1 MSIFSHVKASKPRSN
16 TFDLSH
22 DRKFS
27 MQMGILTP
35 TAVLE
40 CIPGDKWRMSTS
52 QLVRLAPMIA
62 PVMHQMSIYTHYFF
76 VPNRIIWPNWESFI
90 TGGEEGD
97 DSSTFPFLR
106 FALSNNEGTIFDYM
120 GLPTDTGGAEL
131 DYNAIPFAAYN
142 KIYNEYY
149 RDQNLIT
156 DTLVDELEDGN
167 NTINMLSDVVL
178 QRRAWQHDYFTSA
191 LPWTQK
197 GAEATIPLG
206 TSADLNIPAGGGLT
220 YSALVAPSVV
230 NRNNNSTFGAD
241 DLQFGAS
248 ANVGGLNKANL
259 NITGVDAS
267 IDVTDSTSIDPATT
281 VDLSTATAAS
291 IIDLRRAFKLQEWLE
306 KNARGGSRYTES
318 LLSHFGVRPQ
328 DSRLQRP
335 EFLGGAASQVTFSE
349 VLQTSNAATQD
360 TPQGNMAGHGI
371 SIGATNG
378 ISYTCQEH
386 GFIIGIVTAMPKT
399 AYQQGVPR
407 HWFKNDKFDYYWPS
421 FAHIGEQAIYNKEI
435 YVDNDGTNDDVFG
448 YTPRYAEY
456 KYIPSSV
463 HGEFR
468 TSLAFWHMGR
478 IFENRPQLNQ
488 EFIECDPTTRI
499 FAVEEDS
506 EHLYVHMHHRIKTR
520 RLMPYFGTP
529 KM

>member
-1 MSIFSHVKASKPRSN
+1 MSIFSHIKGSKPRSN

-27 MQMGILTP
+27 MQMGRITP
-35 TAVLE
+35 TCVLE

-52 QLVRLAPMIA
+52 QLVRMAPMIA
-62 PVMHQMSIYTHYFF
+62 PVMHRMSIYTHYFF
-76 VPNRIIWPNWESFI
+76 VPNRIIWPNWENFI
-90 TGGEEGD
+90 TGGEDGQD
-97 DSSTFPFLR
+97 TSVFPYLQFSL
-106 FALSNNEGTIFDYM
+106 ANNEGSIFDYM
-120 GLPTDTGGAEL
+120 GLPTETDGVEL
-131 DYNAIPFAAYN
+131 QYNAIPFAAYN

-149 RDQNLIT
+149 RDQNLIPT
-156 DTLVDELEDGN
+156 KLIDEVDDGN
-167 NTINMLSDVVL
+167 NSIAMMSDL
-178 QRRAWQHDYFTSA
+178 ILARRSWQHDYFTSA

-206 TSADLNIPAGGGLT
+206 TSADLNIPAGGGLVNDHAA
-220 YSALVAPSVV
+220 SASFIQRVDG
-230 NRNNNSTFGAD
+230 TGFGAD
-241 DLQFGAS
+241 DVTYNASGAGAPIS
-248 ANVGGLNKANL
+248 LRVAGE
-259 NITGVDAS
+259 IAS
-267 IDVTDSTSIDPATT
+267 IDVTGNTSIDPATT
-281 VDLSTATAAS
+281 VDLSNATAAS

-335 EFLGGAASQVTFSE
+335 EFLGGASSQVTFSE

-371 SIGATNG
+371 SVGATDG

-386 GFIIGIVTAMPKT
+386 GFIIGLVTAMPKT

-435 YVDNDGTNDDVFG
+435 YIEDDGENEDVFG

-456 KYIPSSV
+456 KYIPSTV

-468 TSLAFWHMGR
+468 TSLTYWHMGR
-478 IFENRPQLNQ
+478 IFSNRPNLNQ
-488 EFIECDPTTRI
+488 AFIECNPTTRI
-499 FAVEEDS
+499 FAVDGDNN